1 MASPLISRLR
11 YQRVLLGARRGVS
24 QALKD
29 MQPTDSV
36 EKVEYSDCLNSGTTT
51 TEEPIHHI
59 KWFSALR

>member
-51 TEEPIHHI
+51 TEEPIHC
-59 KWFSALR
+59 WR